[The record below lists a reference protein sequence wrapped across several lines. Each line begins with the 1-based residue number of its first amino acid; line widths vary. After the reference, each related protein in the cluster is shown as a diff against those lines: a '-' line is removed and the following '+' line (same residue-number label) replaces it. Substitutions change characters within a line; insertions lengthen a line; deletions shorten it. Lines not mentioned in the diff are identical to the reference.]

1 MLVDILLVALYAGGT
16 VLFGWWAVPIVGA
29 LGGLLMRRRNSPFLA
44 GGALALVA
52 WAGLLMFA
60 SLRGAPIPEFARQLG
75 GILQLPGWGLYAT
88 SLVFAGLL
96 GGAACSLVAALVS
109 GGERERIV

>member
-1 MLVDILLVALYAGGT
+1 MFVDLLLLVLYVAGT
-16 VLFGWWAVPIVGA
+16 VVFGWWAVPIVGA
-29 LGGLLMRRRNSPFLA
+29 LGGLLMRRRSSPFLA

-52 WAGLLMFA
+52 WAALLFYANM
-60 SLRGAPIPEFARQLG
+60 RGAPIPEFAQELG

-96 GGAACSLVAALVS
+96 GGTACSLVAALVS
-109 GGERERIV
+109 GRSGERIV